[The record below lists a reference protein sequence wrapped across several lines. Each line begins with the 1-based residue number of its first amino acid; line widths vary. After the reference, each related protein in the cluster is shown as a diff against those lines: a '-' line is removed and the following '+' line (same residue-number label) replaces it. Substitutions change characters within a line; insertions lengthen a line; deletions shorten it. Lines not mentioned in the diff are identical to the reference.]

1 MDKLFIKRKAILTL
15 DNGAKIEVDVTMPS
29 PRKAMF
35 YEEIE
40 KKFVE
45 GFNKSQPHAVH
56 KLVKVHIMRN

>member
-1 MDKLFIKRKAILTL
+1 MDKLFIERKAILTL
-15 DNGAKIEVDVTMPS
+15 DNGAKIEAVITMPS

-35 YEEIE
+35 HEEIQ

-45 GFNKSQPHAVH
+45 DFNMAQPYAVH

>member
-1 MDKLFIKRKAILTL
+1 MNKLFIERKAILTL
-15 DNGAKIEVDVTMPS
+15 DNGAKIEATVTMPS

-35 YEEIE
+35 YDEIE

-45 GFNKSQPHAVH
+45 NFNKSQPHAVH

>member
-1 MDKLFIKRKAILTL
+1 MDKLFIERKAILTL
-15 DNGAKIEVDVTMPS
+15 DNGAKIEAVVTMPS

-35 YEEIE
+35 HEEIE

-45 GFNKSQPHAVH
+45 NFTHAVH

>member
-1 MDKLFIKRKAILTL
+1 MDKLFIERKAILTL
-15 DNGAKIEVDVTMPS
+15 YNGAKIEAVVTMPS

-35 YEEIE
+35 HGEIE

-45 GFNKSQPHAVH
+45 NFNKAQPHAVH

>member
-1 MDKLFIKRKAILTL
+1 MDKLFIERKAILTL
-15 DNGAKIEVDVTMPS
+15 DNGAKIEAVVTMPS

-35 YEEIE
+35 HEEME

-45 GFNKSQPHAVH
+45 DFNKAQPYAVY

>member
-1 MDKLFIKRKAILTL
+1 MDKLFIERKAILTL
-15 DNGAKIEVDVTMPS
+15 YNGAKIEADITMLS

-40 KKFVE
+40 KKFVKN
-45 GFNKSQPHAVH
+45 FNKAQPHAVH

>member
-1 MDKLFIKRKAILTL
+1 MDKLFIERKAILTI
-15 DNGAKIEVDVTMPS
+15 DNAAKIEAVVTMPS

-35 YEEIE
+35 HERWE

-45 GFNKSQPHAVH
+45 NFNKAQPHAVH

>member
-1 MDKLFIKRKAILTL
+1 MDKLFIVRKAILTL
-15 DNGAKIEVDVTMPS
+15 YNGAKIETVVTMPS

-35 YEEIE
+35 HEEIE

-45 GFNKSQPHAVH
+45 NFNKVQPHAVY

>member
-1 MDKLFIKRKAILTL
+1 MDKLFIERKAILTL
-15 DNGAKIEVDVTMPS
+15 DNGAKIEAVVTMPS

-35 YEEIE
+35 HEEME

-45 GFNKSQPHAVH
+45 DFNKAQPYVVH

>member
-1 MDKLFIKRKAILTL
+1 MDKLFIERKAILTL
-15 DNGAKIEVDVTMPS
+15 DNGAKKEATITMPS

-45 GFNKSQPHAVH
+45 NFNKAQPYAVH

>member
-1 MDKLFIKRKAILTL
+1 MDKLFIERKAILTL
-15 DNGAKIEVDVTMPS
+15 DNAAKIEAVITMPS

-35 YEEIE
+35 HEEIQ

-45 GFNKSQPHAVH
+45 DFNKAQPYAVH

>member
-15 DNGAKIEVDVTMPS
+15 DNGAKIEADVTMPS

-35 YEEIE
+35 YEGIE

-45 GFNKSQPHAVH
+45 DFNKSQPHAVH

>member
-1 MDKLFIKRKAILTL
+1 MDKLFIERKTILTI
-15 DNGAKIEVDVTMPS
+15 DNGAKIEADITMPS

-35 YEEIE
+35 YEEME

-45 GFNKSQPHAVH
+45 NFNKAQPHAVH

>member
-1 MDKLFIKRKAILTL
+1 MDKLFIERKAILTL
-15 DNGAKIEVDVTMPS
+15 DNGAKKEAVITMPS
-29 PRKAMF
+29 PRKAML

-45 GFNKSQPHAVH
+45 NFNKAQLHAVH

>member
-1 MDKLFIKRKAILTL
+1 MDKLFIERNAILTI
-15 DNGAKIEVDVTMPS
+15 DNGAKIEAVVTMPS

-35 YEEIE
+35 HEEIE

-45 GFNKSQPHAVH
+45 NQPHAVH